1 MTDRATA
8 EDCNFYVNGRCILR
22 HNCGTVNCTFVENT
36 DSSMEAEAV
45 IRAEITRLESLISAP
60 RECPTSPDGKHRIP
74 EGDELFDF
82 CPRCGTPL
90 SAPKESE

>member
-1 MTDRATA
+1 MKKMQGNELIEWAAETGFDGTHALDKSVITA
-8 EDCNFYVNGRCILR
+8 LR
-22 HNCGTVNCTFVENT
+22 T
-36 DSSMEAEAV
+36 
-45 IRAEITRLESLISAP
+45 EITRLESLISAP

-90 SAPKESE
+90 SFRLDEAQQ